1 METKLDLSENDRF
14 KIIVKEV
21 NEKEQSRGL
30 SYLNETVNIVK
41 NIISRDSYDTPKYF
55 VRNVYKH
62 WELPIN
68 TFHETIGK
76 EFLMKKTFNV
86 VLHKDDQ
93 SSNVY
98 IPNI

>member
-1 METKLDLSENDRF
+1 METKLNFSDNDKF
-14 KIIVKEV
+14 KIILKEV
-21 NEKEQSRGL
+21 NEKED
-30 SYLNETVNIVK
+30 SYGISFMNETVNTVK
-41 NIISRDSYDTPKYF
+41 RMISDERDSSHKYF
-55 VRNVYKH
+55 VRNVFKH

-68 TFHETIGK
+68 TFHETIGRK
-76 EFLMKKTFNV
+76 YLMNKTFDV